1 MYNIVYYKIMKVL
14 LLNPPWILDKKD
26 QDFFRVTQPEGLG
39 YISAVL
45 KRAGHT
51 VKLIDAAASG
61 WHKKRTLTDGRI
73 YYGLTGDEIAGILGK
88 FKPDLVGISI
98 ISSLLKNN
106 GYSLAQDIKK
116 RFPSIKIVV
125 GGPHPSVTIRE
136 SLENPFID
144 FVVFGEGEI
153 TSLELVNQLSKK
165 KPQFKNIKGLAYK
178 SRGKIIINPIREF
191 VKDLDALPFP
201 DREQY
206 PMHDYFK
213 ASQKLLSS
221 FALSTY
227 NKRWA
232 TVISSRG
239 CPYNCIF
246 CSIHLTMGKIWRG
259 RSAENVIDEIEFL
272 INKYKVQKIAF
283 LDDNMTFDIKRM
295 NRICDL
301 IIEKKL
307 RFEWSTPNGIRAD
320 RLDKDLL
327 TKMKKAGCVRI
338 AVAPESGSQR
348 VVYHLIGKALNLK
361 KVTEIVKI
369 CRQIGLKVDC
379 FFVMGLPG
387 ETKRDLSQTIRYA
400 RQLKKH
406 GASGFNLAIATP
418 FIGTRLYK
426 VFREKGYLKP
436 DFNEFTMFRSQYY
449 IETDSLKEKD
459 LIKYKNIAAR
469 LNRFPIEYLKFIILV
484 LFRDPERFIRL
495 FMSQIASNFAFV
507 KK

>member
-1 MYNIVYYKIMKVL
+1 MKVL
-14 LLNPPWILDKKD
+14 LINPPWTLDQKD

-45 KRAGHT
+45 KQADHQVR
-51 VKLIDAAASG
+51 LIDAAASG
-61 WHKKRTLTDGRI
+61 WHNKSVLPDGRI
-73 YYGLTGDEIAGILGK
+73 YFGLARNEIAHIVGK
-88 FKPDLVGISI
+88 FKPELIGISI
-98 ISSLLKNN
+98 ISSLLKDN
-106 GYSLAQDIKK
+106 GYSLAKFIKEK
-116 RFPSIKIVV
+116 YPSIKIVV
-125 GGPHPSVTIRE
+125 GGPHPSVTIKE
-136 SLENPFID
+136 SLENPYID
-144 FVVFGEGEI
+144 FVVYGEGEI
-153 TSLELVNQLSKK
+153 TSLELVDQLSRR

-191 VKDLDALPFP
+191 IKDLDSLPFP

-259 RSAENVIDEIEFL
+259 RSAENVIAEIEL
-272 INKYKVQKIAF
+272 LVNRYKVRKIAF
-283 LDDNMTFDIKRM
+283 LDDNMTFDIARM
-295 NRICDL
+295 NLICDL
-301 IIEKKL
+301 ILEKKL
-307 RFEWSTPNGIRAD
+307 KFEWSTPNGIRAD
-320 RLDKDLL
+320 SLDKDLL

-361 KVTEIVKI
+361 KVTEVVKI
-369 CRQIGLKVDC
+369 CKQIGLKVDC

-418 FIGTRLYK
+418 FIGTRLHK
-426 VFREKGYLKP
+426 VFTERGFLKSNF
-436 DFNEFTMFRSQYY
+436 DEFTMFRSQYY
-449 IETDSLKEKD
+449 IETDLLKEKD
-459 LIKYKNIAAR
+459 LIRYKNIAAR
-469 LNRFPIEYLKFIILV
+469 LNRFPMEYLIFIILV

-495 FMSQIASNFAFV
+495 FKSQMVSNFAFV